1 MIFQDNSEHIY
12 KIPTVKIQTYSL
24 EEINEKHLTMFIPYT
39 VLRLR
44 ALLKKN
50 RKRPLSQKELTEF
63 VDEVILVLKEELFDG
78 YLTEVEYHDYIRLFS
93 FAVDRVLRQYPQM
106 RKEVHQVTEPLIKL
120 PSMIMKEQW
129 AEIASQRELIADQ
142 KEQITSQKEQI
153 EQQRKELDSKDA
165 EIKRLQKL
173 VEQLSSDR
181 HMP

>member
-1 MIFQDNSEHIY
+1 
-12 KIPTVKIQTYSL
+12 
-24 EEINEKHLTMFIPYT
+24 MFIPYT
-39 VLRLR
+39 ILRLR
-44 ALLKKN
+44 PLLKKN
-50 RKRPLSQKELTEF
+50 RKHPLSQKELTEF

-78 YLTEVEYHDYIRLFS
+78 YLTDVEYHDYIRLFS

-129 AEIASQRELIADQ
+129 AEIASQREQITSQRKQITDQKEQIADQ
-142 KEQITSQKEQI
+142 KEQIADQEEQIADQKEQI
-153 EQQRKELDSKDA
+153 EHQKKELDSKDA